1 MKTRLIII
9 TCLASLFSGCLVE
22 PDKSNIPNATV
33 NFYIDVSLSG
43 TDNYLAD
50 GLIGNS
56 KIYTKNQPSKLS
68 PNGSYG
74 YSGVVVVRAYD
85 NKLYAFDICYTNE
98 VNKDIALKS
107 DGFFLKCPKCG
118 STFEIWNGTGVPNSG
133 PASTPLKKYHTSQNS
148 TQKIRIY
155 N

>member
-1 MKTRLIII
+1 MKFRIIII
-9 TCLASLFSGCLVE
+9 TCIIFLLNGCLVE
-22 PDKSNIPNATV
+22 PEKSNIPNASV

-50 GLIGNS
+50 GLLGNS
-56 KIYTKNQPSKLS
+56 KIYTQSRPSKLS

-85 NKLYAFDICYTNE
+85 NNLYAFDICCTYE
-98 VNKDIALKS
+98 SNKDIALKN
-107 DGFFLKCPKCG
+107 DGFFLKCQKCS
-118 STFEIWNGTGVPNSG
+118 STFEIGNGTGVPNSG
-133 PASTPLKKYHTSQNS
+133 PASVSLKKYHTSQNS
-148 TQKIRIY
+148 SQKVRIY